1 MSESDNLPEVLA
13 AIERV
18 KQQILNQVD
27 ATAVE
32 VSQRLEQKAKR
43 IVSVDRDTQPYP
55 AISGE
60 PPMKVTGNLRR
71 NIKGDVKRHGFG
83 IYVAEV
89 GSYMIYARA
98 LELGGAPTWV
108 RGQKFPYLQPALEQ
122 FQKSNSIR
130 RIFAKNIRKAL

>member
-1 MSESDNLPEVLA
+1 MNESDNLPEVLA
-13 AIERV
+13 AIELT
-18 KQQILNQVD
+18 KQRILQQVD

-43 IVSVDRDTQPYP
+43 IVSVDRDTKPYP
-55 AISGE
+55 AVSGE

-71 NIKGDVKRHGFG
+71 NIRGDVKRHGFG

-98 LELGGAPTWV
+98 LELGGAPTWT
-108 RGQKFPYLQPALEQ
+108 RGQKFPYLQPALDQ
-122 FQKSNSIR
+122 FRKSNSIQ
-130 RIFAKNIRKAL
+130 RILVKNLRKVL

>member
-18 KQQILNQVD
+18 KQQILKQVD

-43 IVSVDRDTQPYP
+43 IVSTDRSTAPYP

-71 NIKGDVKRHGFG
+71 NIKGDVKRKGFG

-89 GSYMIYARA
+89 GSYMVYARA
-98 LELGGAPTWV
+98 LELGGAPTWTK
-108 RGQKFPYLQPALEQ
+108 GQKFPYLQPALEQ
-122 FQKSNSIR
+122 FKKSNSIR